1 MSTIMNSGMTT
12 VSNFDKSDLVS
23 KQIVYVNNDTQMR
36 ITGDS
41 LQRETSYTLK
51 KNYKWVDEEY
61 GR

>member
-1 MSTIMNSGMTT
+1 MII

-23 KQIVYVNNDTQMR
+23 KQIVYVNNDNQTR

-41 LQRETSYTLK
+41 LQRDTSYTLK

-61 GR
+61 NQ

>member
-1 MSTIMNSGMTT
+1 MNNEMTV

-23 KQIVYVNNDTQMR
+23 KQIIYVNNDNQTR

-41 LQRETSYTLK
+41 IQRDTSYTLK